1 MEFRGPLSRLRVTLT
16 AAYGAL
22 PGFESMPLGKRQRR
36 LLLGLGIF
44 LAATLLLLLSLPLWF
59 PWVIRPIASRNGA
72 HYQKYER
79 VGYQRFALEGIG
91 FTNDALR
98 FRAQRVEGLVPTV
111 WYSRIISHHPNPRDA
126 FLAVDEWELDL
137 VPSKKTNNA
146 TTSIYT
152 NVQQIADALRTVQHW
167 LPVASLSNG
176 TLRIQSTVLKVPN
189 LSLAHGRIDGRLEWP
204 EKSLAATVTGNL
216 TNLPSWQASI
226 ESDSLHL
233 QAALDFITRTN
244 AAILQSTWTW
254 WSNHIELKAQFA
266 RDGVL
271 PETAVLRAQRFRVPV
286 NSERPAGYE
295 EVTGSMAGKWE
306 KGNFTLDLSANATP
320 LKEETNLPPISLDLH
335 GRGNTNEAVV
345 ASALLSFPWLKAEL
359 AKELILHFQGPLLR
373 EPASLK
379 FAADLS
385 KQPWTKLEGK
395 LTGEA
400 DFRPGVGKFPDAG
413 FTITGNDVGGY
424 GVQAKSLRAGGTL
437 SYPWL
442 ELTNVNAVLDDGS
455 SVTAV
460 GKMDL
465 ERQFLDAGRL
475 QLNGRLGQRW
485 LPAGYAYQDLSLRFN
500 AQGRLKQLTHSG
512 QLEVTNFTTPQ
523 ARPLQLKLDW
533 QGEQFNLRHAEISVA
548 ASNATLSAAFSMATN
563 QASPMTNLAVNLDK
577 LSLQKGG
584 KSALE
589 LRWPATIVIGK
600 GETNRWL
607 ARVSGFD
614 WHGPSGGITLKS
626 DIDWPIAGAAEISG
640 ENLHT
645 DLFDDFLNFHA
656 EKYEIGKLNASF
668 GWTNGPAVFRVE
680 IAGSGVV
687 GTPGSTPTQTESSHL
702 KSPVIPKRRLEDAQP
717 MSQLGGQVSVQM
729 LVLGDQNGIA
739 ISNLV
744 VNSET
749 STVAVAHGFLP
760 ATINP
765 SAQTNM
771 FQLAAEKPL
780 DLDLNTRPQSV
791 VWKKLSDLTGVVLR
805 EPSLNIKLQGTWQ
818 QPNGE
823 VRAEAA
829 EVQLPGTNHAVPKI
843 EKLKLNVQLSPQLAR
858 IAECNFLLQGQPVNL
873 TGDLPLDQNFWND
886 LKQKK
891 PPDWRNANARLHID
905 KAQISAFQPLLP
917 NYLSP
922 QGQVSLDARLVP
934 GGNFEGNFDIAGART
949 RPFPNVGP
957 IRDIHV
963 SAQLKDWVIRL
974 EKVTAMVGGSPIWMS
989 GEGDLRGT
997 NWFKENVPPFNF
1009 AMHGTNVPLS
1019 REPESVIR
1027 SDLNLSVVKTNGAPA
1042 VVAGMV
1048 RLRDSFYLSDLTD
1061 LVPGKVATPSRR
1073 PPYFSIEDEPFAHWR
1088 LAVRVS
1094 GDRGLRVR
1102 STLFTGQITSNL
1114 RLQGTLKEPIALGDF
1129 KVESGAVHFPFAD
1142 FQVQQ
1147 GLVTLSSDDPYRP
1160 RLLVSAGSKRFGYDV
1175 KMDVS
1180 GPVDAPIIQFSS
1192 TPPLSS
1198 EQLVLMVTA
1207 GELPKTGFTL
1217 SPQQRAQTA
1226 ALFVGKDLLA
1236 KLGFGD
1242 SGEPRLTIVSGEEMS
1257 EEGKPT
1263 YNIEYKLTDRW
1274 ALEGE
1279 YDRFNAYNAG
1289 VKWRVYSK

>member
-1 MEFRGPLSRLRVTLT
+1 
-16 AAYGAL
+16 
-22 PGFESMPLGKRQRR
+22 MPLGKRQRR
-36 LLLGLGIF
+36 LLLVLGIF
-44 LAATLLLLLSLPLWF
+44 LAAILLFLISLPLWL
-59 PWVIRPIASRNGA
+59 PWVIAPIASKKGA

-79 VGYQRFALEGIG
+79 IGYQRFAVEGVG

-98 FRAQRVEGLVPTV
+98 FRAQRVESLVPTL
-111 WYSRIISHHPNPRDA
+111 WYSRIISHHLNPREA

-137 VPSKKTNNA
+137 LPSTKTNNVS
-146 TTSIYT
+146 TSVYT
-152 NVQQIADALRTVQHW
+152 NVQQIADALRIVQHW
-167 LPVASLSNG
+167 LPVARLSNG
-176 TLRIQSTVLKVPN
+176 TLRVQSTVLKAPKLN
-189 LSLAHGRIDGRLEWP
+189 LAHGRVDGRLEWP

-254 WSNHIELKAQFA
+254 WSNRIELRAQFA
-266 RDGVL
+266 RDGAL
-271 PETAVLRAQRFRVPV
+271 PETAVLRAQRFRLPPDIA
-286 NSERPAGYE
+286 RLPGYE
-295 EVTGSMAGKWE
+295 EVTGAIAGKWE
-306 KGNFTLDLSANATP
+306 NGKFALDASAKATP
-320 LKEETNLPPISLDLH
+320 LAGETNLPPINLDLH
-335 GRGNTNEAVV
+335 GRGDTNEAVIV
-345 ASALLSFPWLKAEL
+345 SAVISSPWLKADL
-359 AKELILHFQGPLLR
+359 SKELTLHFEGPLLR

-379 FAADLS
+379 LAVDLS
-385 KQPWTKLEGK
+385 RQPWAKLGGE
-395 LTGEA
+395 LVGEA
-400 DFRPGVGKFPDAG
+400 DFQPGAGKFPQG
-413 FTITGNDVGGY
+413 KFTIRGNDIGGY
-424 GVQAKSLRAGGTL
+424 SVRAKSLTANGTFDW
-437 SYPWL
+437 PWL
-442 ELTNVNAVLDDGS
+442 GLTNVAAALDDGS
-455 SVTAV
+455 AV
-460 GKMDL
+460 SISGKLDL
-465 ERQFLDAGRL
+465 ENQVLEGAKLQLSGRL
-475 QLNGRLGQRW
+475 AQRW
-485 LPAGYAYQDLSLRFN
+485 LPAGCGYQDLSLSVN
-500 AQGRLKQLTHSG
+500 ARGPLKELDHSG
-512 QLEVTNFTTPQ
+512 ELEVTNFIAPQ
-523 ARPLQLKLDW
+523 TKPLQVHLDW
-533 QGEQFNLRHAEISVA
+533 TGEQINLQHTEVSIAS
-548 ASNATLSAAFSMATN
+548 SNATLSAVFSFATN
-563 QASPMTNLAVNLDK
+563 QAPALTNIVLNLEK

-584 KSALE
+584 QNTLE
-589 LRWPATIVIGK
+589 LQKPAELVMGK

-607 ARVSGFD
+607 ARISGFD
-614 WHGPSGGITLKS
+614 WRGPTGGINVKS
-626 DIDWPIAGAAEISG
+626 DVDWPAAGYAEISG
-640 ENLHT
+640 ERLQS
-645 DLFDDFLNFHA
+645 DLFDDFLNSSRS
-656 EKYEIGKLNASF
+656 EKFEVGKLLAFF

-680 IAGSGVV
+680 VAGSGVV
-687 GTPGSTPTQTESSHL
+687 GGANTSATPPESGRL
-702 KSPVIPKRRLEDAQP
+702 KTPVIPERQLEETRAV
-717 MSQLGGQVSVQM
+717 SQLGGPLTVQM
-729 LVLGDQNGIA
+729 LIIGDANGIA
-739 ISNLV
+739 VSNLV

-749 STVAVAHGFLP
+749 SAVAVAHGFLP

-765 SAQTNM
+765 SAQTNI
-771 FQLAAEKPL
+771 FQLATEKPL
-780 DLDLNTRPQSV
+780 NLDLTTKPQSV
-791 VWKKLSDLTGVVLR
+791 LWKKLSELTGVVLR
-805 EPSLNIKLQGTWQ
+805 EPNLNIELQGTWQ

-829 EVQLPGTNHAVPKI
+829 EVQLPKTSHAIPKI

-858 IAECNFLLQGQPVNL
+858 IADCNFLLQGQPVNL
-873 TGDLPLDQNFWND
+873 TGELPLEKSFWND
-886 LKQKK
+886 IKQKK

-934 GGNFEGNFDIAGART
+934 GGNFEGDLDIAGART

-1009 AMHGTNVPLS
+1009 AMHGTNAPLS

-1027 SDLNLSVVKTNGAPA
+1027 SDLNLSVTKTNGAPA
-1042 VVAGMV
+1042 LVAGMV

-1061 LVPGKVATPSRR
+1061 LVPGKVASPSRR
-1073 PPYFSIEDEPFAHWR
+1073 PPYFSIEDEPFANWR
-1088 LAVRVS
+1088 LAVQVS
-1094 GDRGLRVR
+1094 GERGLRVR

-1114 RLQGTLKEPIALGDF
+1114 RLQGTLREPIALGDF

-1175 KMDVS
+1175 KMGVS
-1180 GPVDAPIIQFSS
+1180 GPVDAPVIQFSS
-1192 TPPLSS
+1192 NPPLSS

-1242 SGEPRLTIVSGEEMS
+1242 SGEARLTIVSGEEMS